1 MLTYFLSV
9 LHGKYELLSILFLLR
24 SSIKTLL
31 VPVRLVKP
39 FSRYITD
46 LCNEYNINNVDLRP
60 RLTSKKR
67 SLGQR
72 NRNQSKSHILVFI
85 FWLSD
90 TVSVFYSVVQ
100 NFLYLSHDYS
110 QAHWLIF
117 TWFSI
122 KLTYF
127 IIWKLT
133 LVSRWRNLFQNGG
146 CNINVSMHT
155 DTVNYIKIL
164 WN

>member
-85 FWLSD
+85 F
-90 TVSVFYSVVQ
+90 
-100 NFLYLSHDYS
+100 
-110 QAHWLIF
+110 
-117 TWFSI
+117 
-122 KLTYF
+122 
-127 IIWKLT
+127 
-133 LVSRWRNLFQNGG
+133 
-146 CNINVSMHT
+146 
-155 DTVNYIKIL
+155 
-164 WN
+164 